1 MKLNLLTILTA
12 FIMLIFSACKEKSLP
27 STFLIPSNFEG
38 TVRIVFDET
47 CGMPPEIEN
56 GRQLFKV
63 SQNGIIISKTEMT
76 IPNNKDDNFYFIDG
90 DNKRTKITRIVNFNE
105 SNHNAPTIMFSGVG
119 VSSGAVSTVNSET
132 KTVSGRASYIDFN
145 LYNKNSIEIKNS
157 VKSDKL
163 DSLTNELVKGCRA
176 NIKK

>member
-1 MKLNLLTILTA
+1 
-12 FIMLIFSACKEKSLP
+12 MLSFSACREKSLP

-47 CGMPPEIEN
+47 CGMSPEIKN

-63 SQNGIIISKTEMT
+63 PQNGILISKMDMT
-76 IPNNKDDNFYFIDG
+76 NYNNKDDDFYLIDG
-90 DNKRTKITRIVNFNE
+90 DNKRTKITRIVNFKE
-105 SNHNAPTIMFSGVG
+105 SKHNVPTIMFSGVG
-119 VSSGAVSTVNSET
+119 VSSGAVSTVNSDT
-132 KTVSGRASYIDFN
+132 KTVSGRASYVDFN
-145 LYNKNSIEIKNS
+145 IYNKNTIEIENS

-176 NIKK
+176 DIKK